1 MKQAAKND
9 GTKRQRF
16 KRRKRR
22 REREKASE
30 REKEMRRYTHRFY
43 AIIDRQRTVRQAVRQ
58 SGRQAGEAGEACQA
72 DGQSGVIVKQCSED
86 GTSIA
91 GVK

>member
-1 MKQAAKND
+1 MT
-9 GTKRQRF
+9 GQRGRDLNEEREGE
-16 KRRKRR
+16 KERKRV
-22 REREKASE
+22 RERK
-30 REKEMRRYTHRFY
+30 RCDD
-43 AIIDRQRTVRQAVRQ
+43 IRTDSTRSLTDNGQLGRQ

-86 GTSIA
+86 GTSVA

>member
-30 REKEMRRYTHRFY
+30 RERKRCDDIRTDSTRSLT
-43 AIIDRQRTVRQAVRQ
+43 DNGQLGRQSGSQAVRQ
-58 SGRQAGEAGEACQA
+58 AGRQVRQVRHVRRTVNRV
-72 DGQSGVIVKQCSED
+72 S
-86 GTSIA
+86 
-91 GVK
+91 

>member
-1 MKQAAKND
+1 MT
-9 GTKRQRF
+9 GQRGRDLNEEREGE
-16 KRRKRR
+16 KERKRV
-22 REREKASE
+22 RERK
-30 REKEMRRYTHRFY
+30 RCDD
-43 AIIDRQRTVRQAVRQ
+43 IRTDSTRSLTDNGQLGRQ

>member
-30 REKEMRRYTHRFY
+30 RERERDATIY
-43 AIIDRQRTVRQAVRQ
+43 AQILRDH
-58 SGRQAGEAGEACQA
+58 
-72 DGQSGVIVKQCSED
+72 
-86 GTSIA
+86 
-91 GVK
+91 

>member
-1 MKQAAKND
+1 MT
-9 GTKRQRF
+9 GQRGRDLNEEREGE
-16 KRRKRR
+16 KERKRVR
-22 REREKASE
+22 E

-86 GTSIA
+86 GTNVA

>member
-1 MKQAAKND
+1 MT
-9 GTKRQRF
+9 GQRGRDLNEEREGE
-16 KRRKRR
+16 KERKRV
-22 REREKASE
+22 RERK
-30 REKEMRRYTHRFY
+30 RCDD
-43 AIIDRQRTVRQAVRQ
+43 IRTDSTRSLTDNGQLGRQ

-86 GTSIA
+86 GTNVA

>member
-30 REKEMRRYTHRFY
+30 RERKRCDD
-43 AIIDRQRTVRQAVRQ
+43 IRTDSTRSLTDNGQLGRQ
-58 SGRQAGEAGEACQA
+58 SGRQAGETGEACQA
-72 DGQSGVIVKQCSED
+72 DSQSGVIVKQCSED
-86 GTSIA
+86 GTSVA

>member
-1 MKQAAKND
+1 MT
-9 GTKRQRF
+9 GQRG
-16 KRRKRR
+16 RDLNE
-22 REREKASE
+22 EREG
-30 REKEMRRYTHRFY
+30 EKEMRRYTHRFY

-72 DGQSGVIVKQCSED
+72 DSQSGVIVKQCSED
-86 GTSIA
+86 GTSVA

>member
-1 MKQAAKND
+1 MT
-9 GTKRQRF
+9 GQRGRDLNEEREGE
-16 KRRKRR
+16 KERKRVR
-22 REREKASE
+22 E

-86 GTSIA
+86 GTSVA

>member
-1 MKQAAKND
+1 MT
-9 GTKRQRF
+9 GQRGRDLNEEREGE
-16 KRRKRR
+16 KERKRVR
-22 REREKASE
+22 E

-72 DGQSGVIVKQCSED
+72 DSQSGVIVKQCSED
-86 GTSIA
+86 GTNVA

>member
-1 MKQAAKND
+1 MT
-9 GTKRQRF
+9 GQRGRDLNEEREGE
-16 KRRKRR
+16 KERKRVR
-22 REREKASE
+22 KRKRCDD
-30 REKEMRRYTHRFY
+30 
-43 AIIDRQRTVRQAVRQ
+43 IRTDSTRSLTDNGQLGRQ

-86 GTSIA
+86 GTSVA

>member
-1 MKQAAKND
+1 MT
-9 GTKRQRF
+9 GQRGRDLNEEREGE
-16 KRRKRR
+16 KERKRVR
-22 REREKASE
+22 KRKRCDD
-30 REKEMRRYTHRFY
+30 
-43 AIIDRQRTVRQAVRQ
+43 IRTDSTRSLTDNGQLGRQ

-86 GTSIA
+86 GTNVA

>member
-30 REKEMRRYTHRFY
+30 RERKRCDD
-43 AIIDRQRTVRQAVRQ
+43 IRTDSTRSLTDNGQLGRQ
-58 SGRQAGEAGEACQA
+58 SGSQAGRQVR
-72 DGQSGVIVKQCSED
+72 QVRHVRRTVNRVS
-86 GTSIA
+86 
-91 GVK
+91 